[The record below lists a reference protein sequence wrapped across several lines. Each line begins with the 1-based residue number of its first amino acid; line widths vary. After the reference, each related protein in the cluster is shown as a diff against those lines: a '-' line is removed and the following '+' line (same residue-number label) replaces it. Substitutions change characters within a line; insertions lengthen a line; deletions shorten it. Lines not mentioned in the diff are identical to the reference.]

1 MTNQFHD
8 WSNENNILDDETFS
22 PEEAEEFKNLLDET
36 KVEEDSSINLM
47 KPGQILQGTVVEIVK
62 DFAIIDVGLKSEGLV
77 PVAEFSDTDEL
88 ILGAEVEV
96 YLDRTE
102 GEDGQIVLSREKA
115 RKQRQWEYII
125 TNCKEGSLIKGKVM
139 RKVKGGLM
147 VDIGME
153 AFLPGSQIDNKRIK
167 NLDEFLGHTYEF
179 KILKINIERKN
190 IVISRRELLEAERV
204 SKKAEVLEKIH
215 EGDLCRGVVKN
226 ITDFGV
232 FLDLNGIDGLL
243 HITDMTWKR
252 IKHPSEILSLGDE
265 LEVIILHVDQDKGRV
280 ALGLKQ
286 KERNPWEEIE
296 QRYPP
301 GMTVLGKIVNLV
313 SYGAFIE
320 IEPGIEGLIHV
331 SEMSW
336 TKNVTDPSEIVEM
349 GQEVEAI
356 VLSIQK
362 QDGKISLGI
371 KQTQSNPWDNV
382 ESKYPVGNSVTA
394 EVRNL
399 TNYGAFVELEPGVE
413 GLIHISDL
421 SWSKKISHPSEVF
434 KKGDRVDMVILS
446 VDRDS
451 KKITLGVKQLEK
463 NPWENIEQ
471 NFPLGS
477 LVTGVVTKTTAFGAF
492 VLLDNSIEALIHVSE
507 LSDQPFGKVEEVIK
521 EGDVVTSKVI
531 KLDSE
536 RKKVS
541 LSLKDYIVEKNHVNH
556 DDIVIGGSEERFT
569 EEELGKDSDNDEV
582 DTED

>member
-1 MTNQFHD
+1 M
-8 WSNENNILDDETFS
+8 
-22 PEEAEEFKNLLDET
+22 
-36 KVEEDSSINLM
+36 
-47 KPGQILQGTVVEIVK
+47 
-62 DFAIIDVGLKSEGLV
+62 
-77 PVAEFSDTDEL
+77 
-88 ILGAEVEV
+88 
-96 YLDRTE
+96 
-102 GEDGQIVLSREKA
+102 
-115 RKQRQWEYII
+115 
-125 TNCKEGSLIKGKVM
+125 
-139 RKVKGGLM
+139 
-147 VDIGME
+147 
-153 AFLPGSQIDNKRIK
+153 
-167 NLDEFLGHTYEF
+167 
-179 KILKINIERKN
+179 
-190 IVISRRELLEAERV
+190 
-204 SKKAEVLEKIH
+204 
-215 EGDLCRGVVKN
+215 
-226 ITDFGV
+226 
-232 FLDLNGIDGLL
+232 
-243 HITDMTWKR
+243 
-252 IKHPSEILSLGDE
+252 
-265 LEVIILHVDQDKGRV
+265 
-280 ALGLKQ
+280 
-286 KERNPWEEIE
+286 
-296 QRYPP
+296 
-301 GMTVLGKIVNLV
+301 
-313 SYGAFIE
+313 
-320 IEPGIEGLIHV
+320 
-331 SEMSW
+331 
-336 TKNVTDPSEIVEM
+336 TDPSEIVEM

-569 EEELGKDSDNDEV
+569 EEEPEKDSDNDEE